1 VSFSDSAMRDAF
13 PGVSAD
19 DEEPAGEAYWE
30 SVLAEAAVALLP
42 GNTRATGNSLLPVAR
57 PPVSATGQQSR
68 ATLYADVAGMLD
80 GTLPSPPEPDVLRRS
95 DGVSL
100 FYAGQVN
107 LVFGDPESGKTWLCL
122 AAVAETLT
130 RGRSALVLDLDH
142 NGAAATVSRLID
154 LGAPESALRDPQRF
168 RYAEPEDGAEVLA
181 IVADA
186 GTWHPYVI
194 VLDSVGEVVPLFG
207 GSSNS
212 PDDFTRVHAAVMKPL
227 AMGGAAVLCVDHL
240 AKNSESRAMGSTGT
254 AAKKRAVGGVSLRVT
269 IADQFAP
276 GHGGSA
282 HVTIAK
288 DRHGGLRQHC
298 GNADRE
304 PLAGTFV
311 MRVDDTGPSWHIA
324 APADGQ
330 RNPAEAPEQA
340 DLDAL
345 AALDPAPASVR
356 DVADRLH
363 WKWKRAGDS
372 LRAFRALPAV
382 LPVAHTGVG
391 QHGNTPSEPVRCR
404 ECPAECRQVIW
415 PRCFHE
421 CWPRRVMG

>member
-1 VSFSDSAMRDAF
+1 MTAERVDDDYWRSLL
-13 PGVSAD
+13 AD
-19 DEEPAGEAYWE
+19 D
-30 SVLAEAAVALLP
+30 VAVLP
-42 GNTRATGNSLLPVAR
+42 GNSRATSNGVLPVAG
-57 PPVSATGQQSR
+57 PPVSATRQHSP

-80 GTLPSPPEPDVLRRS
+80 GTLPRPPEPIVLRRS

-100 FYAGQVN
+100 FYMGQVN

-122 AAVAETLT
+122 AAVAETLS
-130 RGRSALVLDLDH
+130 RGHSALVLDLDH
-142 NGAAATVSRLID
+142 NGPHATISRLID
-154 LGAPESALRDPQRF
+154 LGASETALRDPGRF
-168 RYAEPEDGAEVLA
+168 RYAEPEDGAQVIA

-186 GTWHPYVI
+186 ATWHPHVV

-227 AMGGAAVLCVDHL
+227 AMGGSAVLCIDHL

-298 GNADRE
+298 SNADRE

-311 MRVDDTGPSWHIA
+311 MQMQDGRPTWHVA

-330 RNPAEAPEQA
+330 RNPAEAADQA

-345 AALDPAPASVR
+345 AVLDPRPSSVR
-356 DVADRLH
+356 DVADRMH
-363 WKWKRAGDS
+363 WNWKRACDA
-372 LRAFRALPAV
+372 LREFRALPAV
-382 LPVAHTGVG
+382 LPVADTGVQ
-391 QHGNTPSEPVRCR
+391 QHGNTRSDAADPVTR
-404 ECPAECRQVIW
+404 
-415 PRCFHE
+415 
-421 CWPRRVMG
+421 